1 MLNLDGVSRMNARS
15 IVALQQRIEVRLA
28 GKNLERYFRVD
39 FYHDGNS
46 SVKSLQRDVIV
57 AGRWVTG

>member
-1 MLNLDGVSRMNARS
+1 MAAS

-39 FYHDGNS
+39 FYHDGS
-46 SVKSLQRDVIV
+46 SSVNVKSLQRDVIV